1 MTVVE
6 SLERELKLLGPTA
19 AESTLAASAL
29 AIAHGID
36 AGCSLAQ
43 MSLAAKELRDC
54 LRELRTL
61 APPKK
66 QEDRVDEIAK
76 RRERRITR
84 AAH

>member
-1 MTVVE
+1 
-6 SLERELKLLGPTA
+6 
-19 AESTLAASAL
+19 
-29 AIAHGID
+29 
-36 AGCSLAQ
+36 